1 MSVKIGKIG
10 GAIVRGYPV
19 YIIEDT
25 KSTYESPNRVN
36 EIFETLHSIRYL
48 TFQYDMR

>member
-25 KSTYESPNRVN
+25 KSTYES
-36 EIFETLHSIRYL
+36 RYL